1 MSDEP
6 APEETPTEEPAAE
19 EAPAPEGDAPAEE
32 EAAPAEE
39 DAAPAEEDAAPAEED
54 AAPAEEDA
62 APAEE
67 EAAPAEEEAAPAE
80 EEAPAAPA
88 EEEAAPAEEEA
99 APAEEEAPAAAAE
112 EPPAEAPAPA
122 PEPEPEPDATDTM
135 EPDREPA
142 APDPPRYSRSK
153 ENDQPNPNGAS
164 ASADSLLSKRQ
175 PVHAYLAQNIQL
187 AVRHA
192 LRALSSQRPE
202 EPFVLAADVIRRW
215 TPESQPPRLSRP
227 AGGVAVGARSYLE
240 DTGVLSVLHDGMCA
254 MAKVRPQ
261 DPRQFIADY
270 LLDHAPV
277 PDYVKAM
284 DSFDADAVGSKMD
297 ELHKGAREAL
307 SNRAE

>member
-1 MSDEP
+1 MFP
-6 APEETPTEEPAAE
+6 ARNNICSLLLRSFHTLLLY
-19 EAPAPEGDAPAEE
+19 
-32 EAAPAEE
+32 
-39 DAAPAEEDAAPAEED
+39 
-54 AAPAEEDA
+54 
-62 APAEE
+62 
-67 EAAPAEEEAAPAE
+67 
-80 EEAPAAPA
+80 
-88 EEEAAPAEEEA
+88 
-99 APAEEEAPAAAAE
+99 
-112 EPPAEAPAPA
+112 
-122 PEPEPEPDATDTM
+122 
-135 EPDREPA
+135 RKF
-142 APDPPRYSRSK
+142 SK
-153 ENDQPNPNGAS
+153 ENDHPNPNGATA

-240 DTGVLSVLHDGMCA
+240 DTGVLAVLHDGMCA
-254 MAKVRPQ
+254 MAKVRPA

>member
-1 MSDEP
+1 M
-6 APEETPTEEPAAE
+6 
-19 EAPAPEGDAPAEE
+19 
-32 EAAPAEE
+32 
-39 DAAPAEEDAAPAEED
+39 
-54 AAPAEEDA
+54 
-62 APAEE
+62 
-67 EAAPAEEEAAPAE
+67 
-80 EEAPAAPA
+80 
-88 EEEAAPAEEEA
+88 
-99 APAEEEAPAAAAE
+99 
-112 EPPAEAPAPA
+112 
-122 PEPEPEPDATDTM
+122 
-135 EPDREPA
+135 
-142 APDPPRYSRSK
+142 
-153 ENDQPNPNGAS
+153 
-164 ASADSLLSKRQ
+164 
-175 PVHAYLAQNIQL
+175 HAYLAQNIQL

-240 DTGVLSVLHDGMCA
+240 DTGVLAVLHDGMCA
-254 MAKVRPQ
+254 MAKVRPA

-307 SNRAE
+307 SNKVE

>member
-1 MSDEP
+1 MP
-6 APEETPTEEPAAE
+6 RPLRRMPRPLRRR
-19 EAPAPEGDAPAEE
+19 PRPH
-32 EAAPAEE
+32 
-39 DAAPAEEDAAPAEED
+39 
-54 AAPAEEDA
+54 
-62 APAEE
+62 EE

-80 EEAPAAPA
+80 EALGPRPGGPPPMIPPPA
-88 EEEAAPAEEEA
+88 EP
-99 APAEEEAPAAAAE
+99 
-112 EPPAEAPAPA
+112 EPEAPAPA
-122 PEPEPEPDATDTM
+122 PPEPEPDATDTM

-153 ENDQPNPNGAS
+153 ENDHPNPNGAS

-227 AGGVAVGARSYLE
+227 RRGVAVGARSYLE

>member
-1 MSDEP
+1 
-6 APEETPTEEPAAE
+6 
-19 EAPAPEGDAPAEE
+19 
-32 EAAPAEE
+32 
-39 DAAPAEEDAAPAEED
+39 
-54 AAPAEEDA
+54 
-62 APAEE
+62 
-67 EAAPAEEEAAPAE
+67 
-80 EEAPAAPA
+80 
-88 EEEAAPAEEEA
+88 
-99 APAEEEAPAAAAE
+99 
-112 EPPAEAPAPA
+112 
-122 PEPEPEPDATDTM
+122 M